1 MKFVFQEELQTM
13 IHHYELE
20 LLLHKKLGKDLG
32 DLTISFLT
40 EVPAPWCWPISPM
53 PSPWDPLIEVD
64 PLGGIELPGVTNWC

>member
-32 DLTISFLT
+32 DLTLSFLT
-40 EVPAPWCWPISPM
+40 EVPAPWCWPITPM
-53 PSPWDPLIEVD
+53 PSPWVSRNICRQVSQLS
-64 PLGGIELPGVTNWC
+64 CR